1 LYKFPALYKGRLISR
16 YKRFFADVET
26 ADGVIT
32 CHNPN
37 TGSMRSLLNR
47 DGERRKVLYSKSD
60 SPKRKLPYTL
70 EAVKV
75 DHEWVISNTLRA
87 NRIAEN
93 AFMDGELPLIYGGGE
108 IRREFPIGDSRIDF
122 LLDGQ
127 TLVEVKSVTYF
138 DGSACFFPDA
148 PTERGRKQLRTLDE
162 AANQGYRAIV
172 LYICMV
178 RRDAFRIAED
188 IDPEYAAAVKRF
200 NVESVPVYCDFKDGT
215 AHLCAD
221 FP

>member
-26 ADGVIT
+26 NDGVIT

-47 DGERRKVLYSKSD
+47 DGERRDVLYSKSD

-87 NRIAEN
+87 NKIAES
-93 AFMDGELPLIYGGGE
+93 AFRDGELPLIYGGGE

-122 LLDGQ
+122 LLDGH

-138 DGSACFFPDA
+138 DDSACFFPDA

-162 AANQGYRAIV
+162 AVNLGYRAIV

-178 RRDAFRIAED
+178 KRDAFRIAED
-188 IDPEYAAAVKRF
+188 IDPEYAAATKRL
-200 NVESVPVYCDFKDGT
+200 NVESVTAYCDFKDGT
-215 AHLCAD
+215 AILR
-221 FP
+221 P

>member
-1 LYKFPALYKGRLISR
+1 LYKFPTLYKGRLISR

-26 ADGVIT
+26 DDGLIT

-47 DGERRKVLYSKSD
+47 EDERREVLYSKSD

-75 DHEWVISNTLRA
+75 DHEWVVSNTLRA
-87 NRIAEN
+87 NRIAES
-93 AFMDGELPLIYGGGE
+93 AFKDGELPLIYGGGE

-122 LLDGQ
+122 LLEGR

-138 DGSACFFPDA
+138 DDSTCFFPDA

-162 AANQGYRAIV
+162 AATREGYSAIV
-172 LYICMV
+172 LYVCMV
-178 RRDAFRIAED
+178 KRDAFRIAED

-200 NVESVPVYCDFKDGT
+200 NVKSVTAYCDFKNGT
-215 AHLCAD
+215 ARLIP
-221 FP
+221 F